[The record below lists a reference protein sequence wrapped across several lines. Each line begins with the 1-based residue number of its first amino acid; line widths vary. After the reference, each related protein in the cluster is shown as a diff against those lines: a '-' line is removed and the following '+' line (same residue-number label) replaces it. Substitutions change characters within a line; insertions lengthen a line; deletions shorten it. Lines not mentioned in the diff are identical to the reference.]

1 MMRDVAVEDDVVIR
15 LQAKSFS
22 SFSYEQKW
30 NVLDAGRSVPDLK
43 LVGYSKTTFFK
54 EMQQTCWSSSTGYME
69 AIQKISCMPG
79 RVLFFLNK
87 SW

>member
-30 NVLDAGRSVPDLK
+30 NVLDAGR
-43 LVGYSKTTFFK
+43 Y
-54 EMQQTCWSSSTGYME
+54 QTWS
-69 AIQKISCMPG
+69 
-79 RVLFFLNK
+79 L
-87 SW
+87 